1 MRVNVWRVNVEN
13 CWSISMHITAERHID
28 NADVALMVFVAANR
42 HKDDCTG
49 VKEAFGWKA
58 SIDALRK
65 R

>member
-1 MRVNVWRVNVEN
+1 
-13 CWSISMHITAERHID
+13 MHITAERHID